1 MNWTYIIP
9 IVVLTALIT
18 ASITSMIPL
27 LKWWIPFYIKRF
39 KTSFKHKQK
48 QPSINKNTIEEI
60 VTQVIKNKV
69 NNGMLTYHKKQMIR
83 NIVREEVIN
92 YLNELKNK

>member
-27 LKWWIPFYIKRF
+27 LKWYLPVYITRLKTRF
-39 KTSFKHKQK
+39 KSKPKSK
-48 QPSINKNTIEEI
+48 SNKDLELV
-60 VTQVIKNKV
+60 VTKIIKDKV
-69 NNGMLTYHKKQMIR
+69 NNGLLTYHKKQMIR
-83 NIVREEVIN
+83 EIVREEVIN
-92 YLNELKNK
+92 YLNELKK